1 MKTVTL
7 IIFLFQISFLI
18 LTIFQYQKE
27 KKSLH
32 IIDYLIF
39 FFSSI
44 FSAYNLFKN
53 KKINNLVLLFIG
65 SYMLY
70 RKIQIKKEDLSQL
83 SEEKSQQLFFS
94 FFFFIN
100 SILKDYKLAFRALYN
115 IIREFE
121 IVIYSILSV
130 ICIFMVNIFSLLVFM
145 TGDSHS
151 TTKIKLKNK

>member
-7 IIFLFQISFLI
+7 ILFLFQISFLI

-39 FFSSI
+39 YFTSI
-44 FSAYNLFKN
+44 FSVYNLFKN
-53 KKINNLVLLFIG
+53 KIINNLVLLFIG

-130 ICIFMVNIFSLLVFM
+130 ICIFMVNIFSLLVFI

-151 TTKIKLKNK
+151 TTKIKLKK

>member
-1 MKTVTL
+1 MKTLTL
-7 IIFLFQISFLI
+7 ILFLFQISFLI

-39 FFSSI
+39 YFTSI

-53 KKINNLVLLFIG
+53 KIINNLVLLFIG

-151 TTKIKLKNK
+151 TTKIKLKK

>member
-7 IIFLFQISFLI
+7 ILFLFQISFLI

-39 FFSSI
+39 YFTSI

-53 KKINNLVLLFIG
+53 KIINNLVLLFIG

-130 ICIFMVNIFSLLVFM
+130 ICIFMVNIFSLLVFI

-151 TTKIKLKNK
+151 TTKIKLKK

>member
-7 IIFLFQISFLI
+7 ILFLFQISFLI

-39 FFSSI
+39 YFTSI

-53 KKINNLVLLFIG
+53 KIINNLVLLFIG

-130 ICIFMVNIFSLLVFM
+130 ICIFMVNIFSLLVFI

-151 TTKIKLKNK
+151 TTKNKLKK

>member
-27 KKSLH
+27 KKSLR

-121 IVIYSILSV
+121 IEIYSILSV

>member
-7 IIFLFQISFLI
+7 ILFLFQISFLI

-39 FFSSI
+39 YFTSI
-44 FSAYNLFKN
+44 FSVYNLFKN
-53 KKINNLVLLFIG
+53 KIINNLVLLFIG

-151 TTKIKLKNK
+151 TTKIKLKK

>member
-65 SYMLY
+65 SYMLD

>member
-7 IIFLFQISFLI
+7 ILSLFQISFLI

-39 FFSSI
+39 YFTSI

-53 KKINNLVLLFIG
+53 KIINNLVLLFIG

-130 ICIFMVNIFSLLVFM
+130 ICIFMVNIFSLLVFI

-151 TTKIKLKNK
+151 TTKIKLKK

>member
-7 IIFLFQISFLI
+7 ILFLFQISFLI

-39 FFSSI
+39 YFTSI

-53 KKINNLVLLFIG
+53 KIINNLVLLFIG

-151 TTKIKLKNK
+151 TTKIKLKK